1 MARKPE
7 RVKIQYGR
15 VAKFEKLID
24 GRTYKETP
32 FYYNG
37 RTVLSYIPIDNMTN
51 YFLYY
56 IEGMGN
62 SLKREITTL
71 NGIDLIISVMQEDF
85 SIYIINIYLLSEMAY
100 SEEIIRRL
108 LTQEE
113 IKIYKKS
120 QVLEI
125 EKPHFY
131 NGADK
136 IVRKIFGGGNY

>member
-15 VAKFEKLID
+15 VAKFEKLIN

-37 RTVLSYIPIDNMTN
+37 RTVLSDIPIDNMTN